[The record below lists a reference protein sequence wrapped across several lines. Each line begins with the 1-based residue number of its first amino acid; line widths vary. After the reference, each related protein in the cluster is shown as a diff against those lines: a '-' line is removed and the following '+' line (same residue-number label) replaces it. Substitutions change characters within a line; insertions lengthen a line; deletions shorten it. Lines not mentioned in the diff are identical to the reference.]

1 MSVFVCSSSTRIH
14 HFRAFLFTCYS
25 PNNKRLHSTFLSY
38 HFGIPIF
45 KQKCDHFCC
54 FQHQNNVY
62 ERPLLLF
69 RKNLSLKVNNE
80 QCCYLSGMI
89 RNSGW
94 KAGSWLL
101 FHPKPHHNTPVTH
114 PIACL
119 GHSWGYIVRRIE
131 HKRVVNTH
139 FMSMKATWFHLLL
152 LKLSLSLTGHT
163 LSSLQILLPHPWVTV
178 GHMGLMYAGH
188 IRL

>member
-1 MSVFVCSSSTRIH
+1 ME
-14 HFRAFLFTCYS
+14 
-25 PNNKRLHSTFLSY
+25 
-38 HFGIPIF
+38 
-45 KQKCDHFCC
+45 CC
-54 FQHQNNVY
+54 
-62 ERPLLLF
+62 LLLF
-69 RKNLSLKVNNE
+69 GEYQTQKLPEKWWMRVLLSASKQRVWTTIDIVSEVNSE

-89 RNSGW
+89 GNSGW

-101 FHPKPHHNTPVTH
+101 FHPMTHHNTPVTH

-119 GHSWGYIVRRIE
+119 GHSWGCIVRRIE

-152 LKLSLSLTGHT
+152 LKFSLSMASHT
-163 LSSLQILLPHPWVTV
+163 LSSSQILLPHPWATV
-178 GHMGLMYAGH
+178 GHMSLMYARH

>member
-1 MSVFVCSSSTRIH
+1 ME
-14 HFRAFLFTCYS
+14 
-25 PNNKRLHSTFLSY
+25 
-38 HFGIPIF
+38 
-45 KQKCDHFCC
+45 CC
-54 FQHQNNVY
+54 
-62 ERPLLLF
+62 LLLF
-69 RKNLSLKVNNE
+69 GEYQTQKLPEKWWMRVLLSASKQRVWTTIDIVSEVNSE

-89 RNSGW
+89 GNSGW

-101 FHPKPHHNTPVTH
+101 FHPMTHHNTPVTH

-163 LSSLQILLPHPWVTV
+163 LSSSQTLLPHPWVTV

>member
-101 FHPKPHHNTPVTH
+101 FHPKPHHNTLVTH

-119 GHSWGYIVRRIE
+119 GHSWGCIVRRNE
-131 HKRVVNTH
+131 RKRVVNIH
-139 FMSMKATWFHLLL
+139 FIEYESNVTSSDSAKI
-152 LKLSLSLTGHT
+152 LSLNDESYFIPFHHYKHCTTPSMSDG
-163 LSSLQILLPHPWVTV
+163 
-178 GHMGLMYAGH
+178 
-188 IRL
+188 RLCESHVC

>member
-1 MSVFVCSSSTRIH
+1 MCCFSQTLMSVFVCSSSTRIH

-80 QCCYLSGMI
+80 QSIWTCIHPGWLCIYL
-89 RNSGW
+89 
-94 KAGSWLL
+94 
-101 FHPKPHHNTPVTH
+101 P
-114 PIACL
+114 L
-119 GHSWGYIVRRIE
+119 GRKRE
-131 HKRVVNTH
+131 ERHKSVYDY
-139 FMSMKATWFHLLL
+139 
-152 LKLSLSLTGHT
+152 
-163 LSSLQILLPHPWVTV
+163 LPS
-178 GHMGLMYAGH
+178 
-188 IRL
+188 